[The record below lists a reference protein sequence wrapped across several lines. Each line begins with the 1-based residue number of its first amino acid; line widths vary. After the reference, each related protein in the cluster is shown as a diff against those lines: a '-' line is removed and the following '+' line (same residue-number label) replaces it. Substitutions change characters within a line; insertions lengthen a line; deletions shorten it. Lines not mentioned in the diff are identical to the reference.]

1 MLRKII
7 LLPMLTF
14 TLNAAEPINRVSFMF
29 DNDFFAGHDM
39 YYTHG
44 WGLDW
49 SQSYSSYQWSKD
61 VVSLFKGWGVTQSN
75 HMVGFQLA
83 QQFFTPEDRLDF
95 EVIPDDRPY
104 AGWLFTSGSVA
115 GYSQKRAD
123 IFTMQ
128 IGLVGPSAGAEQ
140 TQNFFHKLLG
150 SKEVNG
156 WHNQLKNELGI
167 VLAYEQRRRYLY
179 EGLVLGSDA
188 DIITR
193 LGGVIGNIH
202 TYADVAVE
210 ARIGWKIPK
219 DFGSGSLRISGVN
232 ITLEENEDPG
242 FYLYGG
248 FGGKAVLH
256 NIFLDGNTF
265 RDSHSVKKEPFV
277 GNIRIGMGITWGNM
291 EMIYGYQMMSK
302 EFKLQAQ
309 THEYGELSLHYH
321 W

>member
-14 TLNAAEPINRVSFMF
+14 TLNATEPINRVSFMF

-61 VVSLFKGWGVTQSN
+61 VVSLFKGWGVAQSN
-75 HMVGFQLA
+75 HMVGFQLE
-83 QQFFTPEDRLDF
+83 QQFFTPEDRLAF

-140 TQNFFHKLLG
+140 TQNFFHNLLE

-156 WHNQLKNELGI
+156 WHNQLENELGI
-167 VLAYEQRRRYLY
+167 VLAYEQRRRYQY
-179 EGLVLGSDA
+179 AGLVSGSDA
-188 DIITR
+188 DIIAR
-193 LGGVIGNIH
+193 FGGVIGNIH
-202 TYADVAVE
+202 TYADLAVD
-210 ARIGWKIPK
+210 ARIGWNIPK
-219 DFGSGSLRISGVN
+219 DFGSSSLRVSGTT
-232 ITLEENEDPG
+232 ITLKKNEDFG

-265 RDSHSVKKEPFV
+265 HDSHSVEKEPFV
-277 GNIRIGMGITWGNM
+277 GNIRVGMGITWDNM
-291 EMIYGYQMMSK
+291 EIIYGYQMMSK
-302 EFKLQAQ
+302 AFKLQSH
-309 THEYGELSLHYH
+309 THEYGELSLRYQ